1 MRLGILGGTFNPP
14 HFGHLALA
22 KAAREEFALDRV
34 LLMVAADPPHKP
46 VLMPAAPRLHMAK
59 LAAEGMEGIEASD
72 IEISRGGKSYT
83 VETLRALKSLYPDA
97 ELFLIVGEDMLKD
110 LPYWREAENLLRLA
124 NIIGMERPGT
134 CGNAEETAQMLR
146 ERFDARVSV
155 TEYSGPDLS
164 STDIRENMARG
175 LSVEGMLPESVEQ
188 YIYEEG
194 YYFPENIRK
203 MQEKLASVLKK
214 NRYKHTM
221 GVVRTAAKLCALHG
235 GDPER
240 VRLAALLHDC
250 AKRDRDKIV
259 SLAQEFSY
267 QPDEFELESPDLM
280 HAPLGAI
287 LAEREYG
294 ISDEEILSAIRF
306 HTTGHAGM
314 TKLEKIVALA
324 DMTEPGRDF
333 PGVDE
338 IRVISER
345 DLDAAMKERLTRSM
359 VHVQERGLVL
369 HPRSM
374 ETLESL
380 TKK

>member
-14 HFGHLALA
+14 HYGHLALA
-22 KAAREEFALDRV
+22 KAARDEFALDRV

-46 VLMPAAPRLHMAK
+46 VLMPAAPRLQMAK
-59 LAAEGMEGIEASD
+59 IAAEGVEGIEASD

-83 VETLRALKSLYPDA
+83 VETLRTLKSLYPDA

-110 LPYWREAENLLRLA
+110 LPYWREAENIFKLA

-134 CGNAEETAQMLR
+134 SGNAQETAQMLR
-146 ERFDARVSV
+146 ERFGACVFV
-155 TEYSGPDLS
+155 TEYAGPDLS
-164 STDIRENMARG
+164 STDIRENMAQG
-175 LSVEGMLPESVEQ
+175 LPVEGMLSEALEQ
-188 YIYEEG
+188 HIYENG
-194 YYFPENIRK
+194 YYFPENVRK

-259 SLAQEFSY
+259 SLAQELSY
-267 QPDEFELESPDLM
+267 QPDAFEKESPDLM

-287 LAEREYG
+287 LAELEYG
-294 ISDEEILSAIRF
+294 VADEEILSAIRF

-338 IRVISER
+338 IRDISKL

-359 VHVQERGLVL
+359 AHVQERGLVL

>member
-22 KAAREEFALDRV
+22 KAAREELSLDRV

-46 VLMPAAPRLHMAK
+46 VQMPAAPRLMMAK

-83 VETLRALKSLYPDA
+83 VETLRALRDLYPDA

-110 LPYWREAENLLRLA
+110 LPYWREAENIFKLA
-124 NIIGMERPGT
+124 NIVGMERPGT
-134 CGNAEETAQMLR
+134 SGNARETAQMLR
-146 ERFDARVSV
+146 ERFDACVFV
-155 TEYSGPDLS
+155 TEYAGPDLS
-164 STDIRENMARG
+164 STDIRENMACG
-175 LSVEGMLPESVEQ
+175 LPVEGMLPEAVERH
-188 YIYEEG
+188 IYEEG

-203 MQEKLASVLKK
+203 MQENLTSVLKK

-240 VRLAALLHDC
+240 ARLAALLHDC
-250 AKRDRDKIV
+250 AKRDREGIV
-259 SLAQEFSY
+259 ALARELGYS
-267 QPDEFELESPDLM
+267 PDEYEQASPDLM

-287 LAEREYG
+287 LAEEEYG
-294 ISDEEILSAIRF
+294 ISDAEILSAIRF

-324 DMTEPGRDF
+324 DMTEPSRDF
-333 PGVDE
+333 PGVEE
-338 IRVISER
+338 IRTLSR
-345 DLDAAMKERLTRSM
+345 QDLDAAMRERLSRSM
-359 VHVQERGLVL
+359 AHVEECGQVL

-380 TKK
+380 MNK